1 MSQHDAVTIRCWQL
15 TGETALEDM
24 VLGVDERAVRDGIN
38 VLTSDDF
45 DACLAIVVCRIG
57 PNFYAHLS
65 QVAGHYKGDASGIWD
80 RSRGSGAPEGTAY
93 EIKPL
98 TRIHRVPGALIGPK
112 SRLPRG
118 HCCVPSGCCHALS
131 ARHGIGEEIRCRGFK
146 PSPSSLIDLGSGSG
160 EIWMA

>member
-24 VLGVDERAVRDGIN
+24 VLGVDERAVRDGVN
-38 VLTSDDF
+38 VLSSDDF

-80 RSRGSGAPEGTAY
+80 RSRGSGAPEGTTTVLLIEMSDANPVHESTTY
-93 EIKPL
+93 QGRHSHP
-98 TRIHRVPGALIGPK
+98 AL
-112 SRLPRG
+112 
-118 HCCVPSGCCHALS
+118 A
-131 ARHGIGEEIRCRGFK
+131 
-146 PSPSSLIDLGSGSG
+146 
-160 EIWMA
+160 

>member
-24 VLGVDERAVRDGIN
+24 VLGVDERAVRDVIN

-80 RSRGSGAPEGTAY
+80 RSRGTGTPE
-93 EIKPL
+93 
-98 TRIHRVPGALIGPK
+98 ALIGPD
-112 SRLPRG
+112 SPE
-118 HCCVPSGCCHALS
+118 
-131 ARHGIGEEIRCRGFK
+131 GIAVSHRVAVMHYLLDMG
-146 PSPSSLIDLGSGSG
+146 
-160 EIWMA
+160 

>member
-1 MSQHDAVTIRCWQL
+1 
-15 TGETALEDM
+15 M
-24 VLGVDERAVRDGIN
+24 VLGVDECAVRDGIN

-80 RSRGSGAPEGTAY
+80 RSRGNGAPEGTAY

-98 TRIHRVPGALIGPK
+98 TRIHGVTEALIGPD
-112 SRLPRG
+112 SPEGIAVSHRMLSCAICSTWDRRRDSLYRLQ
-118 HCCVPSGCCHALS
+118 ALS
-131 ARHGIGEEIRCRGFK
+131 
-146 PSPSSLIDLGSGSG
+146 LIH
-160 EIWMA
+160 I

>member
-1 MSQHDAVTIRCWQL
+1 MTLIGITVRSWLYAGSC
-15 TGETALEDM
+15 ALENM
-24 VLGVDERAVRDGIN
+24 VLGMEERAVRDGGN
-38 VLTSDDF
+38 HLSTDEF

-98 TRIHRVPGALIGPK
+98 TRIHRVPEALIGPD
-112 SRLPRG
+112 SPE
-118 HCCVPSGCCHALS
+118 
-131 ARHGIGEEIRCRGFK
+131 GIAVSHRVAVMHYLLDMG
-146 PSPSSLIDLGSGSG
+146 
-160 EIWMA
+160 

>member
-1 MSQHDAVTIRCWQL
+1 MISVISPAESEPTRRCHHPLLAIDA
-15 TGETALEDM
+15 ETALEDM

-45 DACLAIVVCRIG
+45 DALTIVVYRIG

-98 TRIHRVPGALIGPK
+98 RASIVF
-112 SRLPRG
+112 PR
-118 HCCVPSGCCHALS
+118 
-131 ARHGIGEEIRCRGFK
+131 R
-146 PSPSSLIDLGSGSG
+146 
-160 EIWMA
+160 